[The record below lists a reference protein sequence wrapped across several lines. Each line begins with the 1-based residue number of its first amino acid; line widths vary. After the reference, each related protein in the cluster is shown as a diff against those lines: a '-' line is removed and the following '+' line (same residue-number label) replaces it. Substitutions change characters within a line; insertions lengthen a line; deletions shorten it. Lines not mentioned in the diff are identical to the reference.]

1 MSLPL
6 LRTTGSADTG
16 DDLVRVSAPAL
27 IRLRHGAESLPLRAT
42 RILGTMAGP
51 HLSAFKGRG
60 MEFDETRPY
69 QPGDDVRS
77 LHWRIIAR
85 TGKPHTKLFREE
97 RERSVLLWVDY
108 RRPMWFAT
116 RGAFKAVVAARA
128 AALLAWSAAGHGDRV
143 GGLVFSERGHLELRP
158 RLGSKAVLHLI
169 RRLAEPRGEGQPQRQ
184 DPQRSARALATALGR
199 LRHVSHPGSLIF
211 LLSDFRDLRPRAE
224 AHLAQLARHSDLVML
239 FVHDRLERELPRV
252 GRFRLSDGDSSLA
265 VDASDPRTRE
275 RHRTHFVQHEQHLRS
290 LCQRHRIYLLPC
302 PTDVDLVPHLRT
314 GLGLKRP

>member
-6 LRTTGSADTG
+6 LRSPADAG

-27 IRLRHGAESLPLRAT
+27 IRLRHGAKSLPLRSN

-116 RGAFKAVVAARA
+116 RGAFKSVLAARA

-143 GGLVFSERGHLELRP
+143 GGLVFSEQGHLELRP
-158 RLGSKAVLHLI
+158 RLGNKAVLHLI
-169 RRLAEPRGEGQPQRQ
+169 RRLAEPRPEDAGPPGR
-184 DPQRSARALATALGR
+184 DPERSAQALAAALGR
-199 LRHVSHPGSLIF
+199 LRHVSHPGSLVF
-211 LLSDFRDLRPRAE
+211 LLSDFRDLSPRAE

-239 FVHDRLERELPRV
+239 FVHDRLERELPRT
-252 GRFRLSDGDSSLA
+252 GRFRFSDGRTTLA
-265 VDASDPRTRE
+265 VDAGDKRARE
-275 RHRTHFVQHEQHLRS
+275 RHQAHFAEHEQRLRILS
-290 LCQRHRIYLLPC
+290 QRHRIYLLSC